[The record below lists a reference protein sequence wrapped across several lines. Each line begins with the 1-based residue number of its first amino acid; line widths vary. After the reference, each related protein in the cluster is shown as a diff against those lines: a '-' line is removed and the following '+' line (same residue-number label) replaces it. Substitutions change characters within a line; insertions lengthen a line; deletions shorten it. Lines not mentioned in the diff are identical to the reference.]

1 MCALYENIFEYL
13 EINDRVEI
21 LNARF
26 EILEAMLVMLRDQ
39 NESEHSVFLEWI
51 VIVLI
56 VVEVVIGLV
65 EILGLCGI
73 LPHSRDR

>member
-26 EILEAMLVMLRDQ
+26 EILEAMLDMLRDQ
-39 NESEHSVFLEWI
+39 NESEHCAS
-51 VIVLI
+51 
-56 VVEVVIGLV
+56 
-65 EILGLCGI
+65 C
-73 LPHSRDR
+73 